1 MKREIFKHYR
11 VFRTTTL
18 VEDDIKS
25 LKKINNLITKF
36 SNTGNDKYQF
46 EIINIMRMI
55 ANLVNFTTDFVGF
68 VKEKI
73 IENDNQPIFELLA
86 EKI

>member
-1 MKREIFKHYR
+1 M
-11 VFRTTTL
+11 

-46 EIINIMRMI
+46 EAINIMKMS
-55 ANLVNFTTDFVGF
+55 ANLVNFSKDFTVF
-68 VKEKI
+68 VRNKMIDE
-73 IENDNQPIFELLA
+73 DNYPIFDLLA
-86 EKI
+86 ERI